1 MCYIRHIYT
10 INPYLEVKIMS
21 AETLAMA
28 AGIILTLTF
37 SYVPGL
43 NTQFACLSPE
53 YKRLIMLGLLILVS
67 AGALGLTC
75 AGLGEVFGVTLTCD
89 EVGLTHLVKALV
101 AAIVANQ
108 GVYAISPRTK
118 RLRKTHVGGN

>member
-1 MCYIRHIYT
+1 
-10 INPYLEVKIMS
+10 MS

-28 AGIILTLTF
+28 AGITLTLTF

-43 NTQFACLSPE
+43 NTQYATLSPE

-67 AGALGLTC
+67 AGAIGLAC
-75 AGLGEVFGVTLTCD
+75 AGLGEVFGVKLTCD
-89 EVGLTHLVKALV
+89 EVGVTQLAKALI

-118 RLRKTHVGGN
+118 STRKMRIEKY

>member
-1 MCYIRHIYT
+1 
-10 INPYLEVKIMS
+10 MS

-28 AGIILTLTF
+28 AGIILTLSF

-67 AGALGLTC
+67 AGALGVAC

-89 EVGLTHLVKALV
+89 EVGLTHLAKALV

-118 RLRKTHVGGN
+118 RLRKTNIGGL

>member
-1 MCYIRHIYT
+1 
-10 INPYLEVKIMS
+10 MS

-43 NTQFACLSPE
+43 NTRFSCLSPE
-53 YKRLIMLGLLILVS
+53 TKRLIMLGLLILVS
-67 AGALGLTC
+67 AGALGIAC
-75 AGLGEVFGVTLTCD
+75 AGLGEVFEVTLTCD
-89 EVGLTHLVKALV
+89 ELGLTQLAKALV
-101 AAIVANQ
+101 AAIIANQ

-118 RLRKTHVGGN
+118 RIRKFGIETH